1 MNYFERIKI
10 RVLIRG
16 YKARFWQ
23 DDEGVGSLKEKS
35 KESSSP
41 KSNDLVPKTSKW
53 QIKLEGFCEKVGKKI
68 RVSQYFQLKFLFMRF
83 HHGFYNMFSESFI
96 LFICIW

>member
-16 YKARFWQ
+16 YKTRFWQ
-23 DDEGVGSLKEKS
+23 DDECVRSLKEKS

-41 KSNDLVPKTSKW
+41 KSNDLVPKTNKW
-53 QIKLEGFCEKVGKKI
+53 QIRPGK
-68 RVSQYFQLKFLFMRF
+68 F
-83 HHGFYNMFSESFI
+83 
-96 LFICIW
+96 